1 LWLTWQGILP
11 QVLKFTPEFER
22 ELDVFEQQD
31 WQAVSFTREVD
42 PVDPL
47 VSTDRERVAGPWLWK
62 YHLSSLIE
70 DRSEPKDYFET
81 SQYYIDEDKL
91 EYEEGKWARRSFSAT
106 AYTVLKRRLLSLHHV
121 GLDFRGGLEG
131 LYEVYPEDRSSSW
144 YYSLEPFPTASIL
157 VIDPQA
163 AKKYFQ
169 IGVHLNQV
177 SASLSNY
184 PARDL
189 LDQATKIY
197 SMIKELVE
205 GHSEQNMPTEAE
217 LDASI
222 SATTHEN
229 LVWEYKREKFRL
241 ATVKKYRDIMIQKA
255 VEENVSLPL
264 WCIRLS

>member
-1 LWLTWQGILP
+1 ML
-11 QVLKFTPEFER
+11 EAR
-22 ELDVFEQQD
+22 D
-31 WQAVSFTREVD
+31 WQAASLTREVD

-47 VSTDRERVAGPWLWK
+47 VSTDTERVAGPWLWK

-70 DRSEPKDYFET
+70 DRSEPEDYFER

-91 EYEEGKWARRSFSAT
+91 EYEERNWAKRPFSAT
-106 AYTVLKRRLLSLHHV
+106 AYTVLKRRLLSLQHV

-131 LYEVYPEDRSSSW
+131 LYEVYQEDRSSSW
-144 YYSLEPFPTASIL
+144 YYSLEPFPTSSIL

-189 LDQATKIY
+189 LDQVTKIY
-197 SMIKELVE
+197 SMIKELVQ
-205 GHSEQNMPTEAE
+205 GHSQQKMPTDAE

-222 SATTHEN
+222 SATTLEN

-255 VEENVSLPL
+255 VEENV
-264 WCIRLS
+264 RLSL